1 MPSLVHL
8 LPGVTVEDRARAL
21 RSIHRCVQ
29 LVPWLWRMHLLR
41 FTGSPVHVGT
51 PFRAGHQARY
61 PASYP
66 PTIREEFPILRSAV
80 SCCVSAAGV
89 RFLDTLSCQ
98 TEFRPPYGRPTAGTA
113 HTRACTADPGRVYTF
128 PTRETRTGPDALYT
142 PGTAVFTGHRP
153 IRGRRLP
160 PHNGRSL
167 APQHS
172 HPTRDVS
179 VTRHQQEFPGSHP
192 SGPSPHL

>member
-1 MPSLVHL
+1 V
-8 LPGVTVEDRARAL
+8 
-21 RSIHRCVQ
+21 
-29 LVPWLWRMHLLR
+29 
-41 FTGSPVHVGT
+41 
-51 PFRAGHQARY
+51 
-61 PASYP
+61 
-66 PTIREEFPILRSAV
+66 LRSAV

-98 TEFRPPYGRPTAGTA
+98 TGFRPHYCRPTASTT

-153 IRGRRLP
+153 IRDRRLP
-160 PHNGRSL
+160 SLNGRSL

-172 HPTRDVS
+172 YPTRDVS
-179 VTRHQQEFPGSHP
+179 VTRHQREFPDSRPIPVLPLTCDRHGWDG
-192 SGPSPHL
+192 GPWAYP